1 MLRPQRPGD
10 MGWLI
15 HRHGV
20 VYAEESEYAKA
31 GFERISQSAHKSFGQ
46 DLIAKIWE
54 MPLRG

>member
-1 MLRPQRPGD
+1 
-10 MGWLI
+10 MGWII